1 MHWYYPRGQTPHV
14 TIYEAVGGDDA
25 FLRVARAFHA
35 RALADPE
42 LNHPFSHPGHPQHVE
57 RLAAYWAETLG
68 GPATYSAEMSD
79 QTGMLRIHANNGM
92 GEEYER
98 RFLACFMAALD
109 DADISDDAT
118 LRDALRDYMTWS
130 LADVLQYSRRDAVVP
145 EKMPMP
151 RWSWDGYA
159 GDGAT

>member
-1 MHWYYPRGQTPHV
+1 MS
-14 TIYEAVGGDDA
+14 IYDAVGGDDA

-35 RALADPE
+35 RALADAV

-57 RLAAYWAETLG
+57 RLAAYWAEALG
-68 GPATYSAEMSD
+68 GPATYTREMSD

-92 GEEYER
+92 GPDFEE
-98 RFLACFMAALD
+98 RFLGCFMEALD
-109 DADISDDAT
+109 DAGVPDDGR

-130 LADVLQYSRRDAVVP
+130 LEDVLQYSPRDAVVP
-145 EKMPMP
+145 EEMPMP

-159 GDGAT
+159 GGGAT